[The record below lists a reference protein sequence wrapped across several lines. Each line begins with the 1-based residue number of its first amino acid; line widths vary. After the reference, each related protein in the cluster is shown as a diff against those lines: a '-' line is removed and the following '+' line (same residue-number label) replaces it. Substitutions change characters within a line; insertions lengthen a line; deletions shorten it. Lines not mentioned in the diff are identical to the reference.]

1 MNWKVYSIFSEKPE
15 VDIILWKIKSRLK
28 IIWFENLACMT
39 QYKVQ
44 IVPRVFFLKGGEERD
59 RDRVQPTRAEGCVT
73 SQCLFKEE
81 FWVSSDATAW
91 VSAGLSGTRTSVLM
105 TYIHETASQTQK
117 ATWLE
122 LLHSF
127 TQNSTK
133 FTWFYNSLLR
143 NIFKETKLPAPVG
156 ISQKNLIGQQ

>member
-1 MNWKVYSIFSEKPE
+1 MVWKFSMYDT
-15 VDIILWKIKSRLK
+15 VQST
-28 IIWFENLACMT
+28 NCT
-39 QYKVQ
+39 QS
-44 IVPRVFFLKGGEERD
+44 VFFKREGKRETETE
-59 RDRVQPTRAEGCVT
+59 RVQPTRAEGCVT

-122 LLHSF
+122 PLHSF

-133 FTWFYNSLLR
+133 FTRFYNSLLR
-143 NIFKETKLPAPVG
+143 NILKETKLPAPVG
-156 ISQKNLIGQQ
+156 ISQKNLIGQQQSTILMCKGEQYA